1 MVMLRAGHTLQLT
14 VVALLGLG
22 TIAVHSAGMTIGPTN
37 SDGIIGLPIVWSR
50 HSIYALLAIAAM
62 ILTSRINIR
71 HILQMRGLYN
81 PVLWFMLVSLVLV
94 ALTLVPGVGKT
105 VNGACRWL
113 YLGPRQYGLTFQPSE
128 LVKWMMVLA
137 IACWCTRRGSAMA
150 LFGFGLAPALG
161 FVALACG
168 MIMIEDL
175 GTGAL
180 IGLVSACLLVAG
192 GARLW
197 HLALM
202 LPFGIAALVGE
213 ILVSPY
219 RMTRLTTFLD
229 PWADPLGK
237 GYHAIQSILAIAQ
250 GGLVGRGLG
259 NGIQK
264 FGYLPEDTTDFIF
277 AIICEEMGLAG
288 AALVVGLYLLLLW
301 SGMAIVRDCKDT
313 FGRLIG
319 LGVLLTVGLQALINM
334 AVVTVV
340 VPTKGIALPL
350 LSAGGTGWVLTASA
364 LGLLAALDTANQI
377 ESSQEP
383 ASEHEA
389 AISQARMA
397 FE

>member
-1 MVMLRAGHTLQLT
+1 MLRAGQTLQLT
-14 VVALLGLG
+14 VIALLGLG
-22 TIAVHSAGMTIGPTN
+22 TIVVHSAGMTIGPVDAGNLNT
-37 SDGIIGLPIVWSR
+37 LPIVWSR
-50 HSIYALLAIAAM
+50 HSIYALLAIFCM
-62 ILTSRINIR
+62 ILAGRINIR
-71 HILQMRGLYN
+71 HILKMRGLYN
-81 PVLWFMLVSLVLV
+81 PVLWLMLISLVLV

-105 VNGACRWL
+105 INGACRWL

-128 LVKWMMVLA
+128 LVKWIMVLA
-137 IACWCTRRGSAMA
+137 IACWCTRRGGAMA
-150 LFGFGLAPALG
+150 SFRFGLAPALG
-161 FVALACG
+161 LVGLACG
-168 MIMIEDL
+168 MIMLEDL

-180 IGLVSACLLVAG
+180 IGVVSACLLVAG
-192 GARLW
+192 GAKLW
-197 HLALM
+197 HMMLM
-202 LPFGIAALVGE
+202 LPFGVAALIGG
-213 ILVSPY
+213 IIVSPY
-219 RMTRLTTFLD
+219 RMARLTTFLD
-229 PWADPLGK
+229 PWADPLGR

-301 SGMAIVRDCKDT
+301 SGMAIVRDCKDL

-319 LGVLLTVGLQALINM
+319 LGVLLTVGFQALINM

-350 LSAGGTGWVLTASA
+350 ISAGGTGWVLTASA
-364 LGLLAALDTANQI
+364 LGLVAALDTANQI
-377 ESSQEP
+377 KSDQAPFAEYDSAMEP
-383 ASEHEA
+383 AS
-389 AISQARMA
+389 MA